1 MKKILLISATLLL
14 ATGCSSKTKNALGL
28 TETMPDEYQ
37 VTRNNSLEVP
47 PHYNATSA
55 KSKIATGKKNLS
67 KAEKALLKEIK

>member
-1 MKKILLISATLLL
+1 MKKILLISATLIL
-14 ATGCSSKTKNALGL
+14 ATACSSKTKNALGL

-37 VTRNNSLEVP
+37 VTRNKSLEVP

-55 KSKIATGKKNLS
+55 KQKAKKGKKNLS